1 MAVTVS
7 KNGPHFT
14 SGAITWSDYRDKFKR
29 ATTGSVSASE
39 MHRITSTSNTDP
51 TMPDAT
57 ENASVPTSSTIAASN
72 IRNTIKSYNITVTG
86 DNSQFNIGSQSWNSN
101 YNKNIQ
107 KWTYLFGSYYSNS
120 TGTAALR
127 TGSTT
132 YNNTLLV
139 EGTVK
144 AAGGAKGQSPS
155 GNGGNGGHAIDVAGG
170 NNIHIQL
177 VAQSRVWGGGGGGGA
192 GGPGISGAFGTCR
205 KEYDIQGC
213 SSSGGLP
220 ACNQGGTGTLIT
232 SSTGDC
238 CNKIRYCGGP
248 WESFCW
254 HECWGDWKY
263 GTCRFEAN
271 STTPGVPSGGNGGIG
286 QGNQQSRTNGTAGG
300 ASVAPSCAGIGTM
313 SGADMTLIGGSSSTS
328 GGNGGQGGDWGQ
340 SGDIGGAKNWVAV
353 TSPGWA
359 SAGWMNDFAV
369 YPSNNN
375 TLSGVNHERTW
386 DVYVS
391 QQTAHRIDVRAD
403 NWAQILWDGSSL
415 GTLGNNTTFPF
426 PAAYANATVMN
437 ILSPTVGW
445 HTITAR
451 VFNGTGNYDWN
462 TNPGGVAWVF
472 KKSSAVAII
481 ATSRSQHK
489 QGGIGGSAGH
499 AVTGSGYYVTG
510 NNGTT
515 VKGSI

>member
-7 KNGPHFT
+7 KDGPHFT
-14 SGAITWSDYRDKFKR
+14 SGAISWSDYRDKFKK
-29 ATTGSVSASE
+29 TSSGSVSASE
-39 MHRITSTSNTDP
+39 MHRITSTSNTNP

-57 ENASVPTSSTIAASN
+57 ENASVPTGGTIAVSS
-72 IRNTIKSYNITVTG
+72 IRNTIKYYNITVTG
-86 DNSQFNIGSQSWNSN
+86 NNNQFNIGSQSWNSN
-101 YNKNIQ
+101 YGKNIR
-107 KWTYLFGSYYSNS
+107 KWTYLQGSYYSNS
-120 TGTAALR
+120 TGTPALR

-132 YNNTLLV
+132 YNNTLDITS
-139 EGTVK
+139 TVK
-144 AAGGAKGQSPS
+144 AAGGSAGTSGGDG
-155 GNGGNGGHAIDVAGG
+155 GNGGNALVIAGG
-170 NNIHIQL
+170 NNIHVDID
-177 VAQSRVWGGGGGGGA
+177 ASGRIWAGGGGGGG
-192 GGPGISGAFGTCR
+192 GGDGISGAFGTCR

-213 SSSGGLP
+213 AGLP
-220 ACNQGGTGTLIT
+220 ACNQGGTGTLI
-232 SSTGDC
+232 SSYTGDC

-271 STTPGVPSGGNGGIG
+271 STTPGVPSGGNGGLG
-286 QGNQQSRTNGTAGG
+286 QGNQQSRSNGTAGG

-313 SGADMTLIGGSSSTS
+313 SGADMTLIGGSASTS
-328 GGNGGQGGDWGQ
+328 GGDGGNGGDWGQ
-340 SGDIGGAKNWVAV
+340 SGGTGGARNWVAV
-353 TSPGWA
+353 TSAGWNN
-359 SAGWMNDFAV
+359 AGWMNNFAV

-391 QQTAHRIDVRAD
+391 ASSTAHRIDVRAD
-403 NWAQILWDGSSL
+403 NWAEILWDGASL

-426 PAAYANATVMN
+426 PAAFTNATVFN
-437 ILSPTVGW
+437 VLSPSVGW

-472 KKSSAVAII
+472 KESSSILLI
-481 ATSRSQHK
+481 ATSRSPHQ
-489 QGGIGGSAGH
+489 QGGDGGSAG
-499 AVTGSGYYVTG
+499 AAISGSGYYVTG